1 MNPLRLTA
9 TNLRTF
15 PAVDWQIPEGITA
28 IIGPNGAGKSTLL
41 GAVELAL
48 FADGARDL
56 APALGPFAASLEIT
70 LEFEHAGEML
80 RVRRTYSGSGRGK
93 ATLDFEQRH
102 EYLPKHEGDTGFYDW
117 HPLTRESASATQ
129 TFLEDTLGLSRQTFG
144 ASAYIAQGNSAAFC
158 EAAPAERKSILGA
171 ILDPAQIWPRLAN
184 KALAER
190 KIAETELQVA
200 QTKAADR
207 EPIAAQADDLDRA
220 AAQAGVTVGVA
231 EAAHT
236 EAAEALG
243 HAQAARVGNEAAAER
258 WRSAEQAERSA
269 KGAVDAAQKRLA
281 DAQADA
287 DQLPHAQAALAELDR
302 QAAEI
307 PALQRKAEEARTAE
321 LRAQAARQQKADAH
335 AAVARQDALVAD
347 LSREA
352 ALLRTRAA
360 AAQDKL
366 NHLAGAEAG
375 AERCDR
381 CEQILGAEA
390 LAAAERSLAAE
401 AEQLRGEREAKEA
414 SVDEAQRLRAKLAE
428 DAVAIE
434 VPVLAPDDSAERLE
448 QARRA
453 AQERAGLAVRLQ
465 AYEAADQQLPALS
478 QAHIAAE
485 RDLLTAHA
493 AANRS
498 RDAMADPA
506 VLEQAVAAA
515 SFTASNRRVDAE
527 EARANLIRAQ
537 EALARAR
544 DAQTELNQ
552 LRERAAELNALLALL
567 RLAERATGR
576 DGIPALIAENTCGI
590 IEAEANRVLEQLP
603 TASGTTFRVE
613 LRTQRAL
620 KTDAAALR
628 ETLDILVSDR
638 QTTREF
644 LTFSG
649 GEQFR
654 VSFALR
660 WALARLL
667 AGRRGAE
674 SRLLVVDEPDG
685 LDAGGMDGL
694 AAVLREGAVGF
705 DRVLLVSHNPL
716 LASAFPQVAEVASDG
731 EASWL
736 VGDREGV
743 TV

>member
-56 APALGPFAASLEIT
+56 APALGPFGDRLEIT
-70 LEFEHAGEML
+70 LEFEHAGELL

-93 ATLDFEQRH
+93 ATLDLEQHVSDGRW
-102 EYLPKHEGDTGFYDW
+102 LPLSE
-117 HPLTRESASATQ
+117 ESASATQ
-129 TFLEDTLGLSRQTFG
+129 SRIEAILGLSRATFG

-190 KIAETELQVA
+190 KIAEAELQVA

-207 EPIAAQADDLDRA
+207 EPIAAQVADLDRA
-220 AAQAGVTVGVA
+220 AAQAGVNVGEA
-231 EAAHT
+231 EAAHA
-236 EAAEALG
+236 EAAQALEQ
-243 HAQAARVGNEAAAER
+243 AQAAQAGNEAAAER
-258 WRSAEQAERSA
+258 WRAAQQAEKAAAAAEAGA
-269 KGAVDAAQKRLA
+269 KNHLQAAQHE
-281 DAQADA
+281 A
-287 DQLPHAQAALAELDR
+287 DQIPGAQAALAELDR
-302 QAAEI
+302 QTAEI
-307 PALQRKAEEARTAE
+307 PALE
-321 LRAQAARQQKADAH
+321 RQT
-335 AAVARQDALVAD
+335 
-347 LSREA
+347 E
-352 ALLRTRAA
+352 
-360 AAQDKL
+360 
-366 NHLAGAEAG
+366 
-375 AERCDR
+375 AER
-381 CEQILGAEA
+381 
-390 LAAAERSLAAE
+390 AAE
-401 AEQLRGEREAKEA
+401 ATRNAALRDKQAADLLAEEKTRAWRTAAGTATTLAAQESELRERIAQLRQAAPGEEVCTLCHQHLGVEAREATLLNLHQDATALMGQFVQARILADEADTEREQAEA
-414 SVDEAQRLRAKLAE
+414 AARAIVIPTFSPAGDTAQ
-428 DAVAIE
+428 
-434 VPVLAPDDSAERLE
+434 RLE

-527 EARANLIRAQ
+527 EARATLTRAQ
-537 EALARAR
+537 ETLARAR
-544 DAQTELNQ
+544 DAQAELNQ
-552 LRERAAELNALLALL
+552 LRERAAELNALLDLL

-694 AAVLREGAVGF
+694 AAVLREGAGGF

-716 LASAFPQVAEVASDG
+716 LASAFPQVVEVASDG